1 LYKKTNRIGGKG
13 IGIQGLSSNALHSLL
28 FPLPPLAE
36 QERIVNRI
44 EEITPYTDNF
54 FTLSERLNNLDALF
68 PELLK
73 KSVLQ
78 EAIKGALVPQNTT
91 DEPASILI
99 ERIRNEKQKLIKK
112 GELKK
117 EKHESVI
124 IRRDNSYYEIS
135 NKKER
140 CIDEEIPFEIPYS
153 WSWARIES
161 LFQIN
166 PRNNIPD
173 ETIVGF
179 MPMSHIKAGF
189 TNSFEYEEKLWKDV
203 KSGFTHFADNDIIIA
218 KISPCFQ
225 NRKSA
230 IVHNLPSGYG
240 AGTTELH
247 VLRDCTNLLYMPFFL
262 LIFKSCY
269 FIQSGTK
276 EFTGTA
282 GQQRIGKNFMSK
294 YLVPVPPYLEQK
306 RIVKKMGDCII
317 KFNRF

>member
-1 LYKKTNRIGGKG
+1 MYKKTNRIGGKG

-112 GELKK
+112 

-124 IRRDNSYYEIS
+124 IRRDNSYYEMS
-135 NKKER
+135 NKIEHG
-140 CIDEEIPFEIPYS
+140 IDEELPFEIPET
-153 WSWARIES
+153 WAWARLRDICFDLRYGTSNKSS
-161 LFQIN
+161 LTGDIIVLRMGNIQNGEIDYSDLVFSSNQKDNEKYRLEPMDILFNRTNSREHVGKTGIYRGEYPAIFAGYLVQIKPIHIN
-166 PRNNIPD
+166 PEYLNI
-173 ETIVGF
+173 V
-179 MPMSHIKAGF
+179 M
-189 TNSFEYEEKLWKDV
+189 NSEYERNYCKDV
-203 KSGFTHFADNDIIIA
+203 KSDGINQSNVNATKIGHF
-218 KISPCFQ
+218 
-225 NRKSA
+225 
-230 IVHNLPSGYG
+230 
-240 AGTTELH
+240 
-247 VLRDCTNLLYMPFFL
+247 
-262 LIFKSCY
+262 LI
-269 FIQSGTK
+269 
-276 EFTGTA
+276 
-282 GQQRIGKNFMSK
+282 
-294 YLVPVPPYLEQK
+294 PVPPINEQK
-306 RIVKKMGDCII
+306 RIVESINRILPVMAAFKEKM
-317 KFNRF
+317 